1 MPGGVATFRLGRI
14 DGVPVDVHFGFF
26 VVAGL
31 LSSSYW
37 RSWRLSEFGLGV
49 ALTAILFVSVLA
61 HEFAHAAVARRFK
74 VGTRL
79 IEINMSGSLA
89 HRDGPAWSARENCLI
104 LLAGPLANLVIAA
117 VAYAV
122 FLALWSEPGV
132 FLTVSD
138 WRELIPDQQMV
149 VIPELLLV
157 RVLRLVVLVNVGLC
171 VVNLLP
177 AFPLDGGGLLFHLVS
192 WRWGARTGTFVVGL
206 VGICLSLVSV
216 LFLIGTAL
224 SGYAILVPPRLAP
237 NWNAVQDPARGHAF
251 G

>member
-1 MPGGVATFRLGRI
+1 MPGGVAAFRLGRI

-37 RSWRLSEFGLGV
+37 RSWRLSELALGV
-49 ALTAILFVSVLA
+49 ALTAILLLSVLA
-61 HEFAHAAVARRFK
+61 HEYAHAVVARRFK
-74 VGTRL
+74 ITTRL

-104 LLAGPLANLVIAA
+104 LIAGPLVNLALAV

-122 FLALWSEPGV
+122 FLSLWSDPGV
-132 FLTVSD
+132 FVTVSD
-138 WRELIPDQQMV
+138 WRELIPDQQLFV
-149 VIPELLLV
+149 VPELLLV
-157 RVLRLVVLVNVGLC
+157 RVLRLVVVVNVGLC

-177 AFPLDGGGLLFHLVS
+177 ALPLDGGGLLFHLVS
-192 WRWGARTGTFVVGL
+192 WRWGARTGTFVVGV
-206 VGICLSLVSV
+206 VGVCLSLVSV

-224 SGYAILVPPRLAP
+224 SGFAILVPSRFTP
-237 NWNAVQDPARGHAF
+237 NWNAVQDPARVHAF